1 MALPAALSLAAYQ
14 AAIPWTRQS
23 RRPHSPGQTQATA
36 LHEYRAS
43 FDRLRM
49 R

>member
-14 AAIPWTRQS
+14 AAIQPGRQS
-23 RRPHSPGQTQATA
+23 RRPHWPGQLQAIA
-36 LHEYRAS
+36 LHECRAS
-43 FDRLRM
+43 FDKLRM